1 MLTDGV
7 LPALAG
13 RCRKAEQ
20 ADGTPFAEMGRYYAG
35 TGYFDKQTV
44 DQFAAPEYLPEK
56 EIRMF
61 NRVGRPV
68 QRVFMGRMAKNW
80 AAGSARTRSLT
91 RTGASENKGT
101 PPAVCPHF
109 LRFGKKSREKFTV
122 YI

>member
-20 ADGTPFAEMGRYYAG
+20 ADGTPFAEMGRYYPG

-68 QRVFMGRMAKNW
+68 QRVFMGRMAKKL
-80 AAGSARTRSLT
+80 G
-91 RTGASENKGT
+91 
-101 PPAVCPHF
+101 C
-109 LRFGKKSREKFTV
+109 RERPDAKP
-122 YI
+122 YQDWCK

>member
-13 RCRKAEQ
+13 HCRKAEQ

-68 QRVFMGRMAKNW
+68 QRVFMGRMAKKL
-80 AAGSARTRSLT
+80 G
-91 RTGASENKGT
+91 
-101 PPAVCPHF
+101 C
-109 LRFGKKSREKFTV
+109 RERLDAQPYQDWCK
-122 YI
+122 